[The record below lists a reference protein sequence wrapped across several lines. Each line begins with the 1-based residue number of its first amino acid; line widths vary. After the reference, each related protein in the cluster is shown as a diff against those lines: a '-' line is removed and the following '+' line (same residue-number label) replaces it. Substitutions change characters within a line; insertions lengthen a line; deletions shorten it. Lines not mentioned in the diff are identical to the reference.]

1 MTDRNHAE
9 GHGDLIPIER
19 LNKQLGDRSRCVRMQ
34 TSQDDCVQ
42 IAAFARVRTRDVCVR
57 MQTSWN
63 ACVRM

>member
-1 MTDRNHAE
+1 MADRNHAE
-9 GHGDLIPIER
+9 GFGDLDFIER

-42 IAAFARVRTRDVCVR
+42 IAACERARTRDVCVR